1 MFQFLKNRKANYTMS
16 AIICVIIGL
25 VLVIWPGTS
34 TQVVCKVLGGVLML
48 YGALQILMYAL
59 AKERSLY
66 SQGMLVLGVIFA
78 VIGAWILIKPGM
90 IIAAVPVIMG
100 IIIAIHGLHN
110 AVQAF
115 SLKGLKYEKWWLA
128 LLFGVLTIALGG
140 VLIYNPF
147 KVVDTVVRVIGI
159 FLIYDGISDIWILSR
174 VFKSKRAAAR
184 LEEEKAAVV
193 DAEAVI
199 TDVEEE

>member
-1 MFQFLKNRKANYTMS
+1 MFQFLKNRKANYTVS
-16 AIICVIIGL
+16 AVICIIVGL

-34 TQVVCKVLGGVLML
+34 TQVVCKVLGAVLML
-48 YGALQILMYAL
+48 YGVLQILMYVL

-78 VIGAWILIKPGM
+78 VIGAWILIRPDM

-100 IIIAIHGLHN
+100 IIIVIHGIHN
-110 AVQAF
+110 TVQAIN
-115 SLKGLKYEKWWLA
+115 LKSLKYEKWWLA

-147 KVVDTVVRVIGI
+147 KVVDTVVRVIGV
-159 FLIYDGISDIWILSR
+159 FLVYDGISDIWIISR
-174 VFKSKRAAAR
+174 LFKSKRAAAR
-184 LEEEKAAVV
+184 LEEEKITVV
-193 DAEAVI
+193 DTEAVI
-199 TDVEEE
+199 TDIEEE